1 MADTPGQEGS
11 EGHAPGKSLKI
22 EPFKIPENPLEIGR
36 AWREWIEDFQDE
48 MLYFEIAKIR
58 DCVNAQKIYGG
69 KEIKKLARNLPE
81 TAPVVG
87 DDDNKKLKRK
97 LNNHFLPK
105 KNKHHARFAVK
116 RKNKSHMQ
124 RDCAKNQRIAS
135 SASKQM
141 TEYWNT

>member
-1 MADTPGQEGS
+1 MDA
-11 EGHAPGKSLKI
+11 L
-22 EPFKIPENPLEIGR
+22 
-36 AWREWIEDFQDE
+36 
-48 MLYFEIAKIR
+48 
-58 DCVNAQKIYGG
+58 KIYGG

-87 DDDNKKLKRK
+87 DDHYKKLKRK

-105 KNKHHARFAVK
+105 KNKHHARFTFLTS
-116 RKNKSHMQ
+116 KNKLQERVLSHTR